1 MQPYEFNTSSAQL
14 VEQQGGQWIA
24 KFEAAIY
31 EDQVYDE
38 TGNSINEENIRVISF
53 DVVGSENEPLSYQ
66 EGNSGL
72 YTRGSETEVELVLY
86 RNGSKKGS
94 FRVVY

>member
-1 MQPYEFNTSSAQL
+1 MQPYEFNSGSAQL

-24 KFEAAIY
+24 KFEAAVY

-38 TGNSINEENIRVISF
+38 TGNSINEENIRVITF
-53 DVVGSENEPLSYQ
+53 DVVGSETEPLGYL
-66 EGNSGL
+66 EGSSAL

-86 RNGSKKGS
+86 RNGSKKGHI
-94 FRVVY
+94 RVVY